1 MTGQSNTRGV
11 GWEYVHL
18 AIDELSRLA
27 YSEIPP
33 NEKRSS

>member
-1 MTGQSNTRGV
+1 
-11 GWEYVHL
+11 VHL
-18 AIDELSRLA
+18 AIDDLSRLA